1 MKTPTKWGFK
11 TEVTCIPELKSQGQ
25 RSNKMEATIQS
36 GMLRREMIQ
45 LCVVEGDPIS
55 LWILFD
61 ASHLFCCSFPMLVHF
76 SSSLFMGPNIT
87 FMHIWANH
95 GSMYKNCTA
104 SSIFILCSRCTVAY
118 RKTGLFGSLW
128 YKMGVLQMGIMNFKG
143 AALLSFK
150 LCAYR
155 YDLGLSNELLF
166 IIIV

>member
-1 MKTPTKWGFK
+1 M
-11 TEVTCIPELKSQGQ
+11 EVTSIPELKSQGQ

-87 FMHIWANH
+87 FMHI
-95 GSMYKNCTA
+95 
-104 SSIFILCSRCTVAY
+104 
-118 RKTGLFGSLW
+118 
-128 YKMGVLQMGIMNFKG
+128 
-143 AALLSFK
+143 
-150 LCAYR
+150 
-155 YDLGLSNELLF
+155 
-166 IIIV
+166 